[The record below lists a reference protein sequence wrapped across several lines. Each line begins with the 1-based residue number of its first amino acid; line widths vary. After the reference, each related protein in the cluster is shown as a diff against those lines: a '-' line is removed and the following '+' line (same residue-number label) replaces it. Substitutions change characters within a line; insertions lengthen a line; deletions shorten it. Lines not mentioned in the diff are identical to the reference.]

1 MKLNPKELENMTP
14 YTVVRSNST
23 YSTPQSSLGNL
34 NKKTFST
41 LSTDQ
46 SPTATPLF
54 LRVQEQTQSFPRIK
68 PVQVFEF
75 GRDIPQRF
83 TIWSTHNYLLTI
95 Q

>member
-1 MKLNPKELENMTP
+1 MKLNPKELENMT
-14 YTVVRSNST
+14 VVLQWFGQIRRTSLPN
-23 YSTPQSSLGNL
+23 LGNL

-46 SPTATPLF
+46 SPSATPLF
-54 LRVQEQTQSFPRIK
+54 LRVQEQIQSFPRIK

-75 GRDIPQRF
+75 GRDTPQLF
-83 TIWSTHNYLLTI
+83 TIWSTQNYLLTV